1 MLVVVSVVMRC
12 CAVTRTRRCVQFG
25 HIAAFIAIFHKKNID
40 FLDCKIFF
48 ICYIITSKGHTMN
61 KQQVE
66 DWLRYHFAEFI
77 VHWRL
82 FGELLGILA
91 KSGVEKVFFKQ
102 LFKNLSILRDKGILA
117 TKCKDFEPIEHGLY
131 SMHFDYRDFNIRILY
146 AFRDDEE
153 PVLLL
158 AFYERGGKRRTD
170 YSGYIKPACDRLAEM
185 KGMN

>member
-1 MLVVVSVVMRC
+1 
-12 CAVTRTRRCVQFG
+12 
-25 HIAAFIAIFHKKNID
+25 
-40 FLDCKIFF
+40 
-48 ICYIITSKGHTMN
+48 MN

-117 TKCKDFEPIEHGLY
+117 TK
-131 SMHFDYRDFNIRILY
+131 
-146 AFRDDEE
+146 
-153 PVLLL
+153 
-158 AFYERGGKRRTD
+158 
-170 YSGYIKPACDRLAEM
+170 
-185 KGMN
+185 